1 LIPGEGAGGNLA
13 RLIRLNE
20 SEEFA
25 FVLEDYDGLIV
36 VNVLAEERAKL
47 RWGWKWFG
55 LLGESS
61 DDQ

>member
-1 LIPGEGAGGNLA
+1 
-13 RLIRLNE
+13 LIRLNE

-25 FVLEDYDGLIV
+25 FVFEDDDGLIV
-36 VNVLAEERAKL
+36 VNVLAEDRAKL
-47 RWGWKWFG
+47 RWGWTRFG